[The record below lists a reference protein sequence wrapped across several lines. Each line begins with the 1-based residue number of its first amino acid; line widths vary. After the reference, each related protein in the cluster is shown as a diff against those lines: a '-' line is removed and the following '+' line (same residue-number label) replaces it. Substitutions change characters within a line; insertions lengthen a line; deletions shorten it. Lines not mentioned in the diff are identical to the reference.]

1 MHPSDNRRFLV
12 QSLVTELGG
21 KKHKDESRFL
31 FQDYCSGGWKSIGG
45 NCMRAFE
52 ASTRLTFAQAAANC
66 QTFGGE
72 IAQPLNPLDSA
83 TMYFVL
89 TNTSGLTSTSF
100 WIGLSLFSHSD
111 VGLRHSRSCFISELW
126 QSWARNVLKSE
137 TII

>member
-1 MHPSDNRRFLV
+1 
-12 QSLVTELGG
+12 
-21 KKHKDESRFL
+21 
-31 FQDYCSGGWKSIGG
+31 
-45 NCMRAFE
+45 MRAFE

-83 TMYFVL
+83 AMHFVL

-111 VGLRHSRSCFISELW
+111 LVASDTAIHVLSLNCGKVGQGTYLNRRLLFDAVCDGCKNFFA
-126 QSWARNVLKSE
+126 QSVHTSLE
-137 TII
+137 